1 MMVMHDPIST
11 ALLGLAVAAGLM
23 TLVWLI
29 SLVKRD
35 AGIIDIFWGPAFAV
49 LAWFYWAAGSGD
61 GARRLLVPV
70 LVTAWAL
77 RLAGYI
83 WWRNRGGGEDY
94 RYAAM
99 RQKYGRAFAPL
110 SLVIVFWLQAALAWL
125 IGMPLL
131 QVQRATGPAGLGWL
145 DGLGLALFAVGLFFE
160 AVGDLQLAR
169 FKSDPANRGRVM
181 DRGLWRYTRH
191 PNYFGDAALW
201 WGLTCFAL
209 ATAGSAWVLFSPVLM
224 TFLLLK
230 VSGVALLEKGLGS
243 TKPGYDE
250 YVRRTSAFL
259 PWPPKAGRT

>member
-1 MMVMHDPIST
+1 MQDIVSV
-11 ALLGLAVAAGLM
+11 ALQGLSAAAGLM
-23 TLVWLI
+23 TVVWLI
-29 SLVKRD
+29 SLLKRD
-35 AGIIDIFWGPAFAV
+35 AGIIDIFWGPAFAL
-49 LAWFYWAAGSGD
+49 LAWVYWAAGTGD
-61 GARRLLVPV
+61 GVRRLLVPI
-70 LVTAWAL
+70 LVTVWAL
-77 RLAGYI
+77 RLAVYI
-83 WWRNRGGGEDY
+83 LWRNRGGGEDY

-99 RQKYGRAFAPL
+99 RQKHGRWFAPL

-131 QVQRATGPAGLGWL
+131 QVQRATAPVALGWL
-145 DGLGLALFAVGLFFE
+145 DLLGLVLFATGLFFE
-160 AVGDLQLAR
+160 AVGDFQLAR
-169 FKSDPANRGRVM
+169 FKADPANRGKVM

-209 ATAGSAWVLFSPVLM
+209 ATEGSAWVLFSPALM

-243 TKPGYDE
+243 TKPGYEE

-259 PWPPKAGRT
+259 PLPPRD